1 LVLAKPKFGAKLILF
16 FLSYIK
22 FLKLIFG
29 DLKYNSFIN
38 KLKNSKPKHNFFIK
52 KQKPTHRLRPCAKEN
67 LNNTKINFTK

>member
-38 KLKNSKPKHNFFIK
+38 KLKKFKAKTQFFYK
-52 KQKPTHRLRPCAKEN
+52 KTKT
-67 LNNTKINFTK
+67 NT